1 MILIVN
7 NKKYELC
14 LIYTPTFES
23 EEYYQDFNHTKQ
35 NSEYQYSSI
44 LINGN
49 WYSFRAITNS
59 L

>member
-1 MILIVN
+1 MKL
-7 NKKYELC
+7 KLFED
-14 LIYTPTFES
+14 FES